1 MIEDQSGMRDQC
13 HLTQFL
19 GWLFCL
25 FVCLLCF
32 LGFFF
37 FFYHLPIQLDFLFL
51 NTFAIIIFCFI
62 PPKVEVLWVLL
73 PIS

>member
-1 MIEDQSGMRDQC
+1 MPPYTVS
-13 HLTQFL
+13 
-19 GWLFCL
+19 WLVVL
-25 FVCLLCF
+25 FVCLFVMF
-32 LGFFF
+32 LGVFF